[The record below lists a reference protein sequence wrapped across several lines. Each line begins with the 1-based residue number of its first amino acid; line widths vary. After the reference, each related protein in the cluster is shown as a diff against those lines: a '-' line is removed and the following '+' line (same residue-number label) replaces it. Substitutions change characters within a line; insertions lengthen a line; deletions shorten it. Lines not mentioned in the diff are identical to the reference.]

1 MNKARRDSSN
11 RFQRRHVPS
20 HMDGRVQFLL
30 NGEEHLLSAIASRA
44 SLQGILNGI
53 CSALNFQIGNVVSL
67 IARSGNDDW
76 DLGEGALKAA
86 LCGLFMFSSE
96 SILAEDGEVLGNF
109 EVYCCVSRKPTDNES
124 QLIKRAGCLAT
135 VAIKLIDET
144 ESGSDQAHRGNWPAL
159 ITANEWSLSLN

>member
-1 MNKARRDSSN
+1 MTKGQGESLN
-11 RFQRRHVPS
+11 RFQRRHVS
-20 HMDGRVQFLL
+20 SRMDGRVQFLL

-44 SLQGILNGI
+44 SLRGILNGI

-67 IARSGNDDW
+67 IARPGNDGW

-109 EVYCCVSRKPTDNES
+109 EVYCCVSRKPTHNES
-124 QLIKRAGCLAT
+124 QLIKRAACLAT

-144 ESGSDQAHRGNWPAL
+144 ESGSDQAQRGNWAGL
-159 ITANEWSLSLN
+159 IIANDWSLSLN

>member
-1 MNKARRDSSN
+1 MNKAQRNSPK
-11 RFQRRHVPS
+11 RFQRRHVSS

-30 NGEEHLLSAIASRA
+30 NGEEHLLSGIVSGA
-44 SLQGILNGI
+44 SLHGILNGI
-53 CSALNFQIGNVVSL
+53 CSALNLQIGNVVSL
-67 IARSGNDDW
+67 IARSGSDGW
-76 DLGEGALKAA
+76 ELGESALKAA
-86 LCGLFMFSSE
+86 LCGLYMLSSE

-109 EVYCCVSRKPTDNES
+109 EVYGFVSRKPTHNES

-144 ESGSDQAHRGNWPAL
+144 QTGSDQAHRGKWPAL